1 MTMLKGNLLV
11 VTKNLICSIASGIVS
26 GAVLAVVANYR
37 DEHADA
43 PSLLEKAQAWES
55 KLYQDGAE
63 RADLIE
69 KIKQDARLA
78 AKK

>member
-1 MTMLKGNLLV
+1 ME
-11 VTKNLICSIASGIVS
+11 TKSLIRSIASGVVS

-37 DEHADA
+37 DEHVDG
-43 PSLLEKAQAWES
+43 PSLLEKAQAWER
-55 KLYQDGAE
+55 KFYQDGKE

-78 AKK
+78 VQK

>member
-11 VTKNLICSIASGIVS
+11 EIKNLICSIAGGIVS
-26 GAVLAVVANYR
+26 GAVLAIVASYR
-37 DEHADA
+37 DEHADE
-43 PSLLEKAQAWES
+43 PSLVEKAQAWER
-55 KLYQDGAE
+55 KFYQEGAE

-78 AKK
+78 AEK